1 MIKIKF
7 FPFLFLKRSVYTAI
21 KSINESPSP
30 YSIPST
36 TTSSG
41 RMQAW
46 IIYYYGD
53 NQQFTLSNSVQ
64 MPIILSPKDV
74 LIKVLASSIN
84 PIDIRRRGKNNH
96 SKKNF
101 FFIENIF
108 IIEGY
113 GGKLIN
119 TYQSMKN
126 ILQLGGNQLD
136 KLEFPLILGR
146 DFCGEIIRKGP
157 KVTKFNIGDKVGKF

>member
-96 SKKNF
+96 SKKKIF
-101 FFIENIF
+101 FFI
-108 IIEGY
+108 
-113 GGKLIN
+113 
-119 TYQSMKN
+119 
-126 ILQLGGNQLD
+126 
-136 KLEFPLILGR
+136 
-146 DFCGEIIRKGP
+146 
-157 KVTKFNIGDKVGKF
+157 